1 MRSHTGRIK
10 DASTDQLNTK
20 QILKSRE
27 AYVSAGK
34 KMRKML
40 KTTEV
45 CVVCVV
51 WMCVWC
57 SGLLWCMRRNA

>member
-10 DASTDQLNTK
+10 GASTDQLNTK

-45 CVVCVV
+45 CVVCAVGCYGV
-51 WMCVWC
+51 CGVM
-57 SGLLWCMRRNA
+57 LDQ